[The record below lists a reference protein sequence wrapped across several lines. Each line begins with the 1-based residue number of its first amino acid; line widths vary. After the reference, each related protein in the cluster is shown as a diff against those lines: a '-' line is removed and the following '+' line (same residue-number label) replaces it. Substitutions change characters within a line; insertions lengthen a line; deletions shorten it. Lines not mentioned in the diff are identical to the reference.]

1 MPYAIRSAASADDS
15 PSGTEFADLLEEEED
30 AVGGLR
36 HRFAPASSMSTTTTS
51 GALARSGRTQLGH
64 RPPKESVSQ
73 RGL

>member
-36 HRFAPASSMSTTTTS
+36 HRFAPASSMSTTTIS